1 MSSYKLYYF
10 PFRGRGELIRFVF
23 AQAGV
28 QYEDVR
34 VPKEEWGKLKPGE
47 QARGPA
53 ALHVKE
59 AKSPWASG
67 DVRCRSPCDVQILLG
82 ARCPSL
88 RWTESGSEDHLSSHG
103 S

>member
-10 PFRGRGELIRFVF
+10 PIRGRAELIRFVF

-34 VPKEEWGKLKPGE
+34 VPQDEWGKFKPGE
-47 QARGPA
+47 QAHGPA

-59 AKSPWASG
+59 KSRGRAAS
-67 DVRCRSPCDVQILLG
+67 
-82 ARCPSL
+82 
-88 RWTESGSEDHLSSHG
+88 
-103 S
+103 